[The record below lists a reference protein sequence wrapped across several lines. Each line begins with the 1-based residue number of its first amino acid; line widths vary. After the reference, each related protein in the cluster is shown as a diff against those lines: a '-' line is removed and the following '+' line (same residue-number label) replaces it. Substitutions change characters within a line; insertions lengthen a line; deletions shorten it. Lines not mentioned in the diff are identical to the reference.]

1 MYIDQRDKEL
11 FRAFC
16 KAKAEQLKNNQKITL
31 PEAIEMA
38 RTTPTSRYFV
48 SEHRASLI
56 IKKIKKGLDWATNMN
71 YTKIRMF
78 KHLYMQYE
86 MLRIEYPNDT
96 HEELVTMACACPAQE
111 FYLTQKTATD
121 LLSHIHCNH
130 IASGVFSSNQSLIK
144 ERRANK

>member
-11 FRAFC
+11 YRAFC

-31 PEAIEMA
+31 PEAVEIA

-48 SEHRASLI
+48 SENRASLI
-56 IKKIKKGLDWATNMN
+56 IKKIEKGLDWAFKMN

-78 KHLYMQYE
+78 KHLHMEYRRLME
-86 MLRIEYPNDT
+86 EYPEDT

-111 FYLTQKTATD
+111 FYLTQKSAID
-121 LLSHIHCNH
+121 ILSHIHRNH
-130 IASGVFSSNQSLIK
+130 IEAGVFSSNQSLIK
-144 ERRANK
+144 ERRATK